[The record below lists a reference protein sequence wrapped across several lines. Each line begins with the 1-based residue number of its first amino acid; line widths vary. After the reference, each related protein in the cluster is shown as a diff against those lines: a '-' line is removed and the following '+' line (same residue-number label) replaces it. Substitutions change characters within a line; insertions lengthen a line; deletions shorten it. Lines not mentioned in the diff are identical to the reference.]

1 MTSNRTRGIAA
12 LFVVSL
18 CVVAAPASSDQPP
31 QAPCSRPSPR
41 AFDPGEVVEI
51 RDTEA
56 PCRLEVREAGVQL
69 LAVED
74 GSRPD
79 PGIQVRRDGRGRF
92 YSAGAFGFGVTITLW
107 DQQGRFLKAFGR
119 AGEGPGEL
127 SDRGMITIFVD
138 GEDRLHV
145 RDGGFRWS
153 VFSPEQEFLRSASAS
168 LASFQSGT
176 VVLDMGMAVTG
187 SRDGENY
194 FRIVDS
200 AGAAQRAFGVI
211 PRRLRGARVD
221 LERDITHA
229 GGDSFW
235 AGPIAGSPD
244 GYQLE
249 EWGIDGELR
258 RVFRRAVDWFPSG
271 DPTSLSDGEPPPT
284 QVTLV
289 HLDDSGLLYV
299 YGLGPTRH
307 WRSPGSLGR
316 APTAEEMDRMA
327 QSYVKV
333 IDTKSGRL
341 LASERNLTRT
351 QFLARFPHGFFRG
364 SKEGYR
370 YRQGDTYGFSWSP
383 RDPEEE
389 DDPEDL
395 LPAVEIV
402 SAELVAK

>member
-1 MTSNRTRGIAA
+1 M
-12 LFVVSL
+12 
-18 CVVAAPASSDQPP
+18 
-31 QAPCSRPSPR
+31 
-41 AFDPGEVVEI
+41 
-51 RDTEA
+51 
-56 PCRLEVREAGVQL
+56 
-69 LAVED
+69 ED

-79 PGIQVRRDGRGRF
+79 PGIHVLRDGRGRF
-92 YSAGAFGFGVTITLW
+92 YSTGAFGFGITITLW
-107 DQQGRFLKAFGR
+107 DDRGRFLESFGR
-119 AGEGPGEL
+119 EGEGPGEL

-138 GEDRLHV
+138 REDRLHV

-153 VFSPEQEFLRSASAS
+153 VFSPEQEFLRSASAP

-176 VVLDMGMAVTG
+176 AVLDIGMAVTR
-187 SRDGENY
+187 SRDGENH
-194 FRIVDS
+194 FQIVDS
-200 AGAAQRAFGVI
+200 AGATQRAFGVI
-211 PRRLRGARVD
+211 PRSLRRARVD
-221 LERDITHA
+221 TGRDITYA

-249 EWGIDGELR
+249 EWGIDGKLR
-258 RVFRRAVDWFPSG
+258 RVFRRNVDWFPPG
-271 DPTSLSDGEPPPT
+271 DPTRLSDGDPPPT
-284 QVTLV
+284 QVSLL

-316 APTAEEMDRMA
+316 APTTEEMDRMA
-327 QSYVKV
+327 QGYVEV

-351 QFLARFPHGFFRG
+351 QSLARFPHGFFRG

-370 YRQGDTYGFSWSP
+370 YKQGDTYGFSWSP

-389 DDPEDL
+389 EDPKNL
-395 LPAVEIV
+395 LPSVEIV
-402 SAELVAK
+402 SVELVAK